1 MRRKVGVAAIKA
13 RQEDKEKYSKVGTQ
27 LETEK
32 LSSVQD
38 TLTNF
43 KTSLTEFA
51 RKHKSRIN
59 QDPEFRQQFHQMCI
73 SVGVDP
79 LASGKGFWA
88 DLLGIGDFYYELS
101 VKILNICLQTRS
113 INGGIIT
120 LKDLLYRLRDYHG
133 KNQSIMRINREDL
146 LRALE
151 KVSVLGNSIR
161 VVSLPSKEK
170 VVLSIPMEINVE
182 HEIIINYAMESNGCI
197 PRDQFLLSSNWT
209 LDRFHRVLNPLIE
222 EGAVWIDNRKSKYFL
237 SFSISFHIFAL
248 LQMVF
253 TITSPLYGIMTQ
265 KFYCRCTVLKT

>member
-1 MRRKVGVAAIKA
+1 MQSSFLIDYSKKMRRKVGVAAIKA
-13 RQEDKEKYSKVGTQ
+13 RQEDKEKYSKVGNQ

-32 LSSVQD
+32 LTSVQD

-120 LKDLLYRLRDYHG
+120 LKDLLHRLRDYHG
-133 KNQSIMRINREDL
+133 NNQSIMRINREDL

-161 VVSLPSKEK
+161 VVSLPSNEK

-222 EGAVWIDNRKSKYFL
+222 EGAVWVDNRKSKYLL
-237 SFSISFHIFAL
+237 SYSTF
-248 LQMVF
+248 Q
-253 TITSPLYGIMTQ
+253 
-265 KFYCRCTVLKT
+265 